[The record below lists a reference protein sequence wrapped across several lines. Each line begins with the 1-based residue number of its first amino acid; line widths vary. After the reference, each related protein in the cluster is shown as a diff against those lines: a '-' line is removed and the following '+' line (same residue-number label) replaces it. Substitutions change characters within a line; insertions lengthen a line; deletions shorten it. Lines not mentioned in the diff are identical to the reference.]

1 MLHQSA
7 LQLVDICLQ
16 RCVAI
21 GQCEIHLFQLL
32 DLLLEVLHELL
43 VLPSQ
48 GFMLKIVAVDEL
60 IMTCLQLPV
69 AFEHLVKLLIQTI
82 LVGLHAVQLL
92 VDLFTFA
99 PLNLQL
105 VLQLLLT
112 LHGDTSYISGPRAG
126 AETWAL
132 ALSQR

>member
-1 MLHQSA
+1 MIRRSFKVGCLTLLAVLHQSA

-32 DLLLEVLHELL
+32 DLLLEVLHDLL

-60 IMTCLQLPV
+60 VMTR
-69 AFEHLVKLLIQTI
+69 F
-82 LVGLHAVQLL
+82 
-92 VDLFTFA
+92 
-99 PLNLQL
+99 
-105 VLQLLLT
+105 
-112 LHGDTSYISGPRAG
+112 
-126 AETWAL
+126 
-132 ALSQR
+132 